1 MTTKIAFD
9 LGATNLKWGI
19 FEGDELIS
27 FHSHPLIKTTPEF
40 VYAEINSIILNS
52 RTNQQIVG
60 ISVPG
65 QVVDGKIVKFPNMDG
80 DWKGQDFSTICR
92 TAILRNDAD
101 CAANYLKSQYKINEG
116 RWLSLCFGTG
126 LGTTMIENG
135 SIIPNLDLGLI
146 EYCEQPIERLI
157 SCSINYSRS
166 QFLEN
171 VRIILDKFSDL
182 FATRN
187 YILSGGSIAKY
198 VLTEDDFDSDYNIVI
213 ADNSERIPLLG
224 SNLLV

>member
-198 VLTEDDFDSDYNIVI
+198 VITEDDFDSDYNIVI